1 MNPPALLPFHGDWTL
16 YEEELHKIFLEEIA
30 RGGLLFRDRPVSCR
44 RIPETAG
51 RWAAFWHLVQEG
63 RSENERYPDI
73 RRCERLRWIKWV
85 IENATED
92 SRIDEWQNMRGSA
105 RNTLLWY
112 SEEYLVV
119 LAERSDYWL
128 LKSAYHTQR
137 RQRIKQLQRERD
149 VYARLSVGQIHNS

>member
-1 MNPPALLPFHGDWTL
+1 MNPPDLLPFHGDRTL

-30 RGGLLFRDRPVSCR
+30 RGGLLFRDHPVRCR
-44 RIPETAG
+44 RNPETEG

-73 RRCERLRWIKWV
+73 RRCERLRWIRWI
-85 IENATED
+85 IENAAGN
-92 SRIDEWQNMRGSA
+92 SRIDEWQNMRGTE

-112 SEEYLVV
+112 REEYLVV

-137 RQRIKQLQRERD
+137 TRRIRQLQRERD
-149 VYARLSVGQIHNS
+149 VWAEHSIGQIGKN